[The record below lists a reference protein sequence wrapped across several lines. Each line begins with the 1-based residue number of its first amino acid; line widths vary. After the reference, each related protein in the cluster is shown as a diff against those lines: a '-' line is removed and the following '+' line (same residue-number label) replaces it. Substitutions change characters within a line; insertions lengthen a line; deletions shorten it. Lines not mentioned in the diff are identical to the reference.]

1 MHPNPHSVSSHS
13 ERRVNAFRGRRSRL
27 PLRTVEAWL
36 LAILGLHLCF
46 LPWALGT
53 MHPWGQAISLLLAV
67 TGFVMAL
74 WPHEYNENLAGG
86 NDFLGS
92 VNGRRLLRF
101 PIFWIGLA
109 ILAYV
114 VLQAVNPSWR
124 FAQSTTRW
132 WLVRLQDVSWL
143 PAGVDAPFA
152 RFNAWRQVMIYA
164 AAWLSVCSIWIGLS
178 RRLSLRILLWVVS
191 GNALVL
197 GGLLAVQRITG
208 DRRIPWPLNDWTDQ
222 PLFASFIYHNHAGA
236 YLALAAFCPIALAV
250 WFFDHGRRS
259 LAKSTPAGVLAFL
272 ALFQVGS
279 IFFTLSRGAVL
290 TFTMAVVVL
299 CIWLLVRQRVQPKV
313 PGTNPIIRSAIVAMF
328 LVFIAVAFRY
338 VDFTEIYGR
347 WDSMATQ
354 GANDASVRSRV
365 LVRNAAIDMME
376 AHGLRGVGAGGFRY
390 LFPEYLKYYPE
401 IYKGGNLYWEHAH
414 CDWLEIPVELG
425 LAGDL
430 LVLCGA
436 GWWIA
441 VFVRRRALWSALAVP
456 LILGCLQTVVHAGFD
471 FPFQCPAI
479 MVTWCM
485 MIAIAGRWVE
495 LELIGTSRAE
505 G

>member
-1 MHPNPHSVSSHS
+1 
-13 ERRVNAFRGRRSRL
+13 
-27 PLRTVEAWL
+27 
-36 LAILGLHLCF
+36 
-46 LPWALGT
+46 
-53 MHPWGQAISLLLAV
+53 
-67 TGFVMAL
+67 
-74 WPHEYNENLAGG
+74 
-86 NDFLGS
+86 
-92 VNGRRLLRF
+92 
-101 PIFWIGLA
+101 
-109 ILAYV
+109 
-114 VLQAVNPSWR
+114 
-124 FAQSTTRW
+124 
-132 WLVRLQDVSWL
+132 
-143 PAGVDAPFA
+143 
-152 RFNAWRQVMIYA
+152 
-164 AAWLSVCSIWIGLS
+164 
-178 RRLSLRILLWVVS
+178 
-191 GNALVL
+191 
-197 GGLLAVQRITG
+197 
-208 DRRIPWPLNDWTDQ
+208 
-222 PLFASFIYHNHAGA
+222 
-236 YLALAAFCPIALAV
+236 
-250 WFFDHGRRS
+250 
-259 LAKSTPAGVLAFL
+259 
-272 ALFQVGS
+272 
-279 IFFTLSRGAVL
+279 
-290 TFTMAVVVL
+290 
-299 CIWLLVRQRVQPKV
+299 
-313 PGTNPIIRSAIVAMF
+313 
-328 LVFIAVAFRY
+328 
-338 VDFTEIYGR
+338 
-347 WDSMATQ
+347 
-354 GANDASVRSRV
+354 V